1 MIQPRR
7 LKLVDLE
14 NWPIQYVSTLNSL
27 GYDMTDM
34 TDSRFSPFS
43 EVHGRTSQVSAQSQV
58 MTSVQLARC
67 PSSASAPSLAP
78 GGEDADAQECI

>member
-14 NWPIQYVSTLNSL
+14 NWLIQYVSTLNSL
-27 GYDMTDM
+27 GYDM

-43 EVHGRTSQVSAQSQV
+43 EVHGRTSQVSAQKSQV